1 MSVPI
6 GPYSPIARA
15 GELLVCSGQLGMRSG
30 PEGPTLVPGGFA
42 AQARQAL
49 DNVTGL
55 LGSQGLG
62 WEHVVKTTA
71 FLADIA
77 DFTSFNEIYVGAL
90 GPHRPARS
98 VVAVSGLPMGAL
110 VEIEVWAH
118 TGRAQS

>member
-1 MSVPI
+1 M
-6 GPYSPIARA
+6 
-15 GELLVCSGQLGMRSG
+15 VCSGQLGVMSG
-30 PEGPTLVPGGFA
+30 PEGPALVPGGFA

-55 LGSQGLG
+55 LDSQGLG

>member
-6 GPYSPIARA
+6 GPYSPTARA
-15 GELLVCSGQLGMRSG
+15 GDLFVCSGQLGVKSG
-30 PEGPTLVPGGFA
+30 PEGPRLVPGGFA

-77 DFTSFNEIYVGAL
+77 DFGAFNEIYVGAL

-110 VEIEVWAH
+110 VEVEVWAH
-118 TGRAQS
+118 AGRAPS